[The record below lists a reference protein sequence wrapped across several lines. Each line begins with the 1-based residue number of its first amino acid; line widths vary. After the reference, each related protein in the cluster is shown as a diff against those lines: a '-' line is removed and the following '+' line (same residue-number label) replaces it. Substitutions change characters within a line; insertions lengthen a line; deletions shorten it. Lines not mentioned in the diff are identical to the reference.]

1 MGNNKLLMAYISVV
15 FAMICWSLSFIWIKI
30 VFEAYTPITII
41 FLRLIISSAFL
52 FAGSKLIKRLQKI
65 RKEDYKL
72 LLLLAF
78 FEPFLYF
85 IGETTGMQY
94 VSSTLGSVIISTI
107 PLFCPIA
114 ERIFYKEKFSPSLY
128 IGILLSI
135 TGVCVI
141 IFQNGFNIAGDS
153 SLKGI
158 AFLFLAVFA
167 TLGYSVVLRKTAHKY
182 NPLTII
188 SWQNFIGIF
197 LFLPFFLGF
206 EYKEFITIVPSKEVI
221 KSLIY
226 LSIFAS
232 SFAFIF
238 YTYSIRNLGISK
250 SSIFC
255 NLIPVFTAFFAYYI
269 IDEQITSNKIIGI
282 SIVISGLFISQLKV
296 KRRGKC
302 RIK

>member
-1 MGNNKLLMAYISVV
+1 M
-15 FAMICWSLSFIWIKI
+15 
-30 VFEAYTPITII
+30 
-41 FLRLIISSAFL
+41 
-52 FAGSKLIKRLQKI
+52 
-65 RKEDYKL
+65 
-72 LLLLAF
+72 LLLAF

-114 ERIFYKEKFSPSLY
+114 ERIFYKDKFSPNLY
-128 IGILLSI
+128 IGVLLSVI
-135 TGVCVI
+135 GVGVI
-141 IFQNGFNIAGDS
+141 VFQDGFKLAGDD

-167 TLGYSVVLRKTAHKY
+167 SLGYSVILRKTAHKY

-206 EYKEFITIVPSKEVI
+206 EYKEFIAITPSKEVI

-238 YTYSIRNLGISK
+238 YTYSMRHLGISK

-255 NLIPVFTAFFAYYI
+255 NLIPVFTAFFAYWI
-269 IDEQITSNKIIGI
+269 IDEQLTSGKAIGI
-282 SIVISGLFISQLKV
+282 SIVISGLFLSQIKV
-296 KRRGKC
+296 KRREKC